1 MYCCLITSMT
11 PRVVR
16 RRAGMTGSDMNDSVM
31 NGSMPRDTPNS
42 KARSFAASS
51 WSLTSTRLS
60 SAHEARDLQD
70 ELAEHSPRSPQR

>member
-31 NGSMPRDTPNS
+31 NGKSRRETRSSS
-42 KARSFAASS
+42 KALLR
-51 WSLTSTRLS
+51 RLVVDLDK
-60 SAHEARDLQD
+60 AVLAR
-70 ELAEHSPRSPQR
+70 